1 MTSLFATS
9 ATGTPRPR
17 SIGSKA
23 VGFRVMARQP
33 DADGAVLTH
42 AAGPGRGL
50 QRPAAP
56 VANDRVVF
64 CWRAPCMHEGE
75 AVALEGVALAGIA
88 FTGHGVKA
96 AAMIAT
102 RSAGP
107 DVPGTRGP
115 QWRTAME
122 RACVFLSR
130 RGRWR
135 R

>member
-23 VGFRVMARQP
+23 IGFRVMARQP

-56 VANDRVVF
+56 VAHDRFVA
-64 CWRAPCMHEGE
+64 RPARDHERPWTSW
-75 AVALEGVALAGIA
+75 GVSWS
-88 FTGHGVKA
+88 
-96 AAMIAT
+96 
-102 RSAGP
+102 RSA
-107 DVPGTRGP
+107 
-115 QWRTAME
+115 
-122 RACVFLSR
+122 
-130 RGRWR
+130 
-135 R
+135 

>member
-1 MTSLFATS
+1 
-9 ATGTPRPR
+9 
-17 SIGSKA
+17 
-23 VGFRVMARQP
+23 MARQP

-42 AAGPGRGL
+42 AAGPGRGR

-56 VANDRVVF
+56 VAHDRVVF

-102 RSAGP
+102 RSAEP

-130 RGRWR
+130 RGRLAQMR
-135 R
+135 QRT